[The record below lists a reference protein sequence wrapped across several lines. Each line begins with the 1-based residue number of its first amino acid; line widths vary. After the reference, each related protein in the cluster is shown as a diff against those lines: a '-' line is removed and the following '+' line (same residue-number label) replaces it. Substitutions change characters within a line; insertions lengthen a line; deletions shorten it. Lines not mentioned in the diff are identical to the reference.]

1 MKHAFPI
8 SSSFP
13 NEVVFCKKYHLE
25 LTLIDDLAVLD
36 ESIKADVFAEV
47 SDAVDKR
54 VNDIIEPKSESEHE
68 VGALNF
74 LRAAQVSNIQEE
86 RQLLASYGDV
96 QLDCNCKTGKRVDFQ
111 ACEPIE
117 GRDVS

>member
-1 MKHAFPI
+1 MKLF
-8 SSSFP
+8 F
-13 NEVVFCKKYHLE
+13 VKKYHLE
-25 LTLIDDLAVLD
+25 LTQNDDLAVLD
-36 ESIKADVFAEV
+36 VSIKDDVFAEV
-47 SDAVDKR
+47 SDAVDQR
-54 VNDIIEPKSESEHE
+54 VNDIIQPKSESEHE

-86 RQLLASYGDV
+86 RQLLASYGPV
-96 QLDCNCKTGKRVDFQ
+96 KFDCNCETGKRIDFQ